1 MHHFFSYH
9 NVKRDISFVHN
20 TYYSGAT
27 SRYITYIVELI
38 KLSVMEK
45 EILIKGA
52 GVLYSEIILTALQ
65 EYRKQCNAYGNY
77 GRGDAVGLI
86 IDAIKF
92 DHSEY
97 EDTHVQLIRK
107 RSNNELVGIAASW
120 LDARLFMKDARLPFS
135 EHYILRYK
143 VTKYK

>member
-1 MHHFFSYH
+1 
-9 NVKRDISFVHN
+9 
-20 TYYSGAT
+20 
-27 SRYITYIVELI
+27 
-38 KLSVMEK
+38 MEK